1 MQNKQPRL
9 QIFLF
14 PQQKKQEYQNTHAK
28 NKNKTSSIQ
37 RLKKQA
43 FVVRS
48 QKQDFGPRRGKTKPK
63 LRGRIETIW

>member
-14 PQQKKQEYQNTHAK
+14 PPTEEARVSKHK
-28 NKNKTSSIQ
+28 KNKTSSIQ

>member
-14 PQQKKQEYQNTHAK
+14 PQQKKQEYQNTHTK
-28 NKNKTSSIQ
+28 KQKTSSIQ